1 MFADHLEAVRF
12 GRRFQAV
19 ALRKAHDVLRVYED
33 LPASAND
40 GDKAEVARQGAFRA
54 LLAHILAVKRLLP
67 QPVAHDEAQAG
78 EDAAADID
86 EAALRD
92 ILGQARKH
100 ALAGDDDGA

>member
-19 ALRKAHDVLRVYED
+19 ALRKANDVLRVYEE
-33 LPASAND
+33 LPPSAND

-54 LLAHILAVKRLLP
+54 LLAHIVAVKRLLLL
-67 QPVAHDEAQAG
+67 HAG
-78 EDAAADID
+78 AETEEAAAAEID
-86 EAALRD
+86 EAALHD

-100 ALAGDDDGA
+100 ALAQPAGEDDGV